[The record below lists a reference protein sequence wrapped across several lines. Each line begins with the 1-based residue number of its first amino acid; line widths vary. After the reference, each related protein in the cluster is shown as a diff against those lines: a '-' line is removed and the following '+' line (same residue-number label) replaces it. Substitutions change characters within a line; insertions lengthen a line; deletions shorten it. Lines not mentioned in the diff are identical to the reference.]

1 MVDFVLNLRGN
12 RRKEKENWT
21 SIFFDKYE
29 LYFNA
34 NYLDLRDIDGYGLL
48 LLGDFFQVSNITEK
62 IKLIHVEEYFK
73 GNFYAIEVAKE
84 YISVKS
90 SSFSLLPIFYDKENK
105 YIGSSIF
112 YLSELFVS
120 NEYTYNKKWE
130 LNQLLFNYQFSDDTI
145 FKEVR
150 LLSSFTT
157 ITIKNNHL
165 YFNKT
170 VQIPDYIN
178 ISPLPWKKSL
188 SNISELFIEI
198 ASKYIPDK
206 NSAISFTGG
215 FDGRTLVS
223 IAKFYNKEFSTYSY
237 GLNSSDDVLIPSR
250 NSKLLKI
257 QYQSLLL
264 DEKYIK
270 SQFYNHSLSY
280 TKNSN
285 GGNGFIYSH
294 VSYAA
299 EKLSKDYKYL
309 VSGVCGS
316 ELFRAIHLTG
326 AVTSKELIGLFTCN
340 NFDDY
345 YNLLINS
352 PSIKYLNIELY
363 KNELNEIAEST
374 WNYKQNLSAE
384 LTLNQKLYIFV
395 YEEMFRKFFGSMV
408 KAQMNYINVRTPY
421 ADFNFFKELLKTN
434 LAGIYSDFL
443 TENPYKR
450 FKGQLLYAE
459 VIRRT
464 QKKLYWSKT
473 GKGYPPAFVRQPLL
487 RPLLFYPFCSKRVNQ
502 LFKKKDLDNLSIISG
517 VRENLNNLRVSD
529 DYNYDVKH
537 FRENLVSLS
546 ETTSEKNRDNILSI
560 LSIVEYK
567 KNLGL

>member
-237 GLNSSDDVLIPSR
+237 GLNSSDDVLIPFQ
-250 NSKLLKI
+250 NSKSLKI
-257 QYQSLLL
+257 PYQLLLL
-264 DEKYIK
+264 DEPFSALDSGLRVEMREWVQEQLLQQNIPM
-270 SQFYNHSLSY
+270 
-280 TKNSN
+280 
-285 GGNGFIYSH
+285 
-294 VSYAA
+294 V
-299 EKLSKDYKYL
+299 L
-309 VSGVCGS
+309 VTHD
-316 ELFRAIHLTG
+316 EAD
-326 AVTSKELIGLFTCN
+326 AVF
-340 NFDDY
+340 F
-345 YNLLINS
+345 
-352 PSIKYLNIELY
+352 
-363 KNELNEIAEST
+363 A
-374 WNYKQNLSAE
+374 
-384 LTLNQKLYIFV
+384 
-395 YEEMFRKFFGSMV
+395 EEMWLM
-408 KAQMNYINVRTPY
+408 
-421 ADFNFFKELLKTN
+421 D
-434 LAGIYSDFL
+434 
-443 TENPYKR
+443 
-450 FKGQLLYAE
+450 KG
-459 VIRRT
+459 
-464 QKKLYWSKT
+464 K
-473 GKGYPPAFVRQPLL
+473 
-487 RPLLFYPFCSKRVNQ
+487 
-502 LFKKKDLDNLSIISG
+502 ISLC
-517 VRENLNNLRVSD
+517 E
-529 DYNYDVKH
+529 
-537 FRENLVSLS
+537 
-546 ETTSEKNRDNILSI
+546 
-560 LSIVEYK
+560 
-567 KNLGL
+567 